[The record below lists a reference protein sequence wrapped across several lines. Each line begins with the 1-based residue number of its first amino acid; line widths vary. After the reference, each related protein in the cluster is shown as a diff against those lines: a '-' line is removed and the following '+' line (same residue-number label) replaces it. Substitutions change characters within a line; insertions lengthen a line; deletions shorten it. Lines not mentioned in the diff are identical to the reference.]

1 MLSTLFSMT
10 QKVASKSKKRTALSF
25 RKLFPDLFFIFSDI
39 LCDHRCRLFYN
50 STPLCKHI
58 FCNLHIQF
66 IILNHEDPD
75 TRYGSRLKCD
85 RLSRKIGKLSDIAVF
100 LYNKDTSGIKI
111 GSCPLI
117 LFFPSIHG
125 KTAPDTVYCPLSQ
138 KFVSFRKIHFC
149 KYRLDCLYAIS
160 TTHFPGQQYLFS
172 RIRDDKFDFPE
183 FSLHHFLKPLR
194 FHSIR
199 NRGIGIIKMCQQH
212 CLWFKP
218 L

>member
-58 FCNLHIQF
+58 FCNFHIQF

-149 KYRLDCLYAIS
+149 KYRLIS
-160 TTHFPGQQYLFS
+160 DPPAGFCRKFCIDPCIGSTHIPVKIGCIKGTTDHDLWQFLFFPVIS
-172 RIRDDKFDFPE
+172 SHADADR
-183 FSLHHFLKPLR
+183 
-194 FHSIR
+194 
-199 NRGIGIIKMCQQH
+199 
-212 CLWFKP
+212 
-218 L
+218 